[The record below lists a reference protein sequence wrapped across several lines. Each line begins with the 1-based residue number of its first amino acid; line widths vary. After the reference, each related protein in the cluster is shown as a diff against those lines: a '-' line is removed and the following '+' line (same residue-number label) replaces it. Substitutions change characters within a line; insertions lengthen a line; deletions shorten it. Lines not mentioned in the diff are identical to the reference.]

1 MNTQK
6 LGAFIA
12 QLRKEKGLT
21 QLQLAELLNV
31 TDKAVSR
38 WETGKNYPDID
49 MFEDLSKILEVSV
62 SELLEGKRIDKENL
76 LTTSEEQTVKQIKK
90 NKYYNKKYKALIGV
104 VVAIILIFAGYVFL
118 EDKGVFDGVIY
129 HRLPCYSNDMVTVL
143 NNVDGYIS
151 QRPDSEGEFIVNF
164 VNIFIESDKTTEF
177 SYLEGTFENGRR
189 FYINMTEKLNP
200 EENIILAGEF
210 RENTD
215 VARGIPI
222 RALKQV
228 VAQLDL
234 SVFPGYEKYNLA
246 IWGGP
251 RLIDGQIYV
260 ENDFQ
265 KSIKRYVFSDSTIKE
280 LKGNE
285 LHGKY
290 QTLYLDGYNEGH
302 GTMVAAIYYE
312 M

>member
-1 MNTQK
+1 M
-6 LGAFIA
+6 
-12 QLRKEKGLT
+12 
-21 QLQLAELLNV
+21 
-31 TDKAVSR
+31 
-38 WETGKNYPDID
+38 
-49 MFEDLSKILEVSV
+49 
-62 SELLEGKRIDKENL
+62 
-76 LTTSEEQTVKQIKK
+76 
-90 NKYYNKKYKALIGV
+90 IGV
-104 VVAIILIFAGYVFL
+104 VVAIILLFAGYVFL

-177 SYLEGTFENGRR
+177 LYLEGTFENGRR

-200 EENIILAGEF
+200 EENSILAGEF

-234 SVFPGYEKYNLA
+234 SVFPGYEKYNLDT
-246 IWGGP
+246 WGGP

-265 KSIKRYVFSDSTIKE
+265 KSVKRYVFSDDALKE
-280 LKGNE
+280 LKENE